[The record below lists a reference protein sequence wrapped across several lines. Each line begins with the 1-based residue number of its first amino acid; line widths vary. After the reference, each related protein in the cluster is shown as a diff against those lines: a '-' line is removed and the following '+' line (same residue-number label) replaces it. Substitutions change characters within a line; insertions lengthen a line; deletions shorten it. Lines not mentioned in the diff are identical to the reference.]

1 MGHTTTTYPSD
12 HEYVTMSANTIRPQ
26 GLCRRDQPGL
36 DAEEIYRVSSPT
48 WFSVS
53 VQVTGQQTEV
63 KEVGVDE
70 NGFVRSPTRC
80 YVCYRVPSEGR
91 RCRSVNS
98 LYSNATHLPS
108 CT

>member
-1 MGHTTTTYPSD
+1 MEQALSSVWRQISVGGKPMGHTTTTYPSD

-53 VQVTGQQTEV
+53 VDWSADGGERGRSRR
-63 KEVGVDE
+63 KWFRSIPDE
-70 NGFVRSPTRC
+70 MLCVLSRPF
-80 YVCYRVPSEGR
+80 
-91 RCRSVNS
+91 
-98 LYSNATHLPS
+98 
-108 CT
+108 